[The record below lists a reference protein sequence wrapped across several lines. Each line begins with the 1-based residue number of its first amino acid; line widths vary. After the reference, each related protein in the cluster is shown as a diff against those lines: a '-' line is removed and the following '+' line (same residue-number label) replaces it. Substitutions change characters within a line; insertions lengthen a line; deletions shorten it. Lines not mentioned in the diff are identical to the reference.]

1 LVRGRGSSVLRM
13 GWLGVLVCLA
23 VGGLRWPDQATGTM
37 TRAQAGKVAKVVAY
51 LLQQSHYSRKPF
63 DSHLSQVFLRNYL
76 DALDFNHMV
85 FEAQDIDQFTASYG
99 PVLDQ
104 WTRQENIEPAL
115 VIYSRFLERLAERE
129 RWVQELLGGEQDF
142 TLDESYAPE
151 RSKLPWPKDTAEA
164 RELWRKRIKY
174 ELLQGRLA
182 KEKPE
187 VTRGMISRRYM
198 RLLKEMRDADL
209 EEILDSYLNALT
221 HAYDPHSDYQ
231 TPAEARN
238 FEIGSIKLSLSG
250 IGAVLKSE
258 DGYPKIVSLV
268 PGGPADLDKRLKPN
282 DRIVAV
288 QQEKGEPVDV
298 VDMKLSKVVELIRGE
313 RGTKVTLTVIPAE
326 ASDSSVRRVVT
337 LVRDEVKLTE
347 QRAKARVYEWPGPD
361 GRIHRLGVI
370 ILPGFYE
377 KCSRDVAELLRR
389 LEETPVEG
397 VALDLRHNGG
407 GMLEEA
413 VALTGLLMREGPVL
427 QVRDYLGR
435 VQPIRCFGS
444 GVRYWGPLEV
454 LVSRLSASASE
465 IVAAALQDYG
475 RAVIVGDSRTHGKG
489 TVQSLV
495 NLAEFLPWDF
505 GADPGKLKITVQK
518 FYRVTGF
525 STQQLGVS
533 SDVVLPSLDDY
544 LDIGEA
550 YLPNCLPGDQIEPL
564 VFQRVR
570 NLAPAIA
577 LLRKRSAQR
586 IASNPEFGFIE
597 EDIRLLKARLAQK
610 EDPAPKVRVVE
621 LDVDAALG
629 KHAPKAWAANGV
641 EEMPDPLAETNDG
654 EGPEKDKEAKFKRDV
669 HLEESLNVLSDLVA
683 MTEAKTG
690 ELVLRAERN

>member
-1 LVRGRGSSVLRM
+1 MS
-13 GWLGVLVCLA
+13 
-23 VGGLRWPDQATGTM
+23 
-37 TRAQAGKVAKVVAY
+37 RAQAGKVAKVVAY
-51 LLQQSHYSRKPF
+51 LLQQGHYSRKPF
-63 DSHLSQVFLRNYL
+63 DSKLSQVFLRNYL

-85 FEAQDIDQFTASYG
+85 FEQSDVDELTSTYG
-99 PVLDQ
+99 SVLDQ
-104 WTRQENIEPAL
+104 WTRQENIEPAFA
-115 VIYSRFLERLAERE
+115 IYSRFLSRLAEKQA
-129 RWVQELLGGEQDF
+129 WVQEFLSTEPDF
-142 TLDESYAPE
+142 TVDETYVPE
-151 RSKLPWPKDTAEA
+151 RGKLPWPKDTAEA

-187 VTRGMISRRYM
+187 TTRGMISRRYM
-198 RLLKEMRDADL
+198 RLLKEMREADV
-209 EEILDSYLNALT
+209 EEILDYYLNALT

-268 PGGPADLDKRLKPN
+268 AGGPADLDKRLKPN

-326 ASDSSVRRVVT
+326 ATDSSVRKVVT

-347 QRAKARVYEWPGPD
+347 QRAKARMYEWPGPD
-361 GRIHRLGVI
+361 GRTRKLGIV

-377 KCSRDVAELLRR
+377 RSTRDVAQLLRR
-389 LEETPVEG
+389 LEESSVEG

-413 VALTGLLMREGPVL
+413 VSLTGLFMRDGPVV

-435 VQPIRCFGS
+435 VQPIRSFG
-444 GVRYWGPLEV
+444 GAARYWGPLTV

-475 RAVIVGDSRTHGKG
+475 RAVIVGDSQTHGKG

-495 NLAEFLPWDF
+495 NLTEFLPWDF

-518 FYRVTGF
+518 FYRVTGL
-525 STQQLGVS
+525 STQQHGVS

-544 LDIGEA
+544 LEIGES
-550 YLPNCLPGDQIEPL
+550 YLPHCLPGDQIQPL
-564 VFQRVR
+564 SYPKLHD
-570 NLAPAIA
+570 LAPVISI
-577 LLRKRSAQR
+577 LRKRSSQR
-586 IASNPEFGFIE
+586 VAANPEFAFIE
-597 EDIRLLKARLAQK
+597 EDIRLLKERMAHKEISLNEAKRLAERK
-610 EDPAPKVRVVE
+610 EEEERKKARDQERREHPAPKVRVVE
-621 LDVDAALG
+621 WDADAAAG
-629 KHAPKAWAANGV
+629 KHPAKVWMANGV
-641 EEMPDPLAETNDG
+641 EEVPDPLAESVEVRR
-654 EGPEKDKEAKFKRDV
+654 EGRETEGASRRDV

-683 MTEAKTG
+683 MTESKTG
-690 ELVLRAERN
+690 ELVLRAEHN